1 MKIACLGAGPAGLYF
16 SILAKK
22 ADPASR
28 VEVFER
34 YPQDETVGW
43 GIVFSDQA
51 LTSLRDADR
60 ETHDEI
66 VAAFR
71 HWDDIDIFLRGQHVR
86 SRGHGFAGIA
96 RARLLDILRR
106 RAIALSVNISYETT
120 ISEPSQWQGF
130 DLVVAAD
137 GVHSAI
143 RKRHAEAFRPSSSSG
158 RCRFIWLST
167 SRKLDAFTFDF
178 RETAFGWF
186 TLHAYRYD
194 EEAST
199 VIIEVSEETWQKA
212 GLHSCTTA
220 QTVAFCEKLF
230 ADRLQGSPLVAN
242 PCHRSTSEWV
252 TFEHILCEQWHHDNI
267 VLIGDAAHTA
277 HFSIGSGTRLAMED
291 AIALAKC
298 IDEHPE
304 VGSALECYQTLRQPE
319 ALKLVNAA
327 RNRMEW
333 FESVARH
340 ACLSPLQFSYS
351 LLTGSQ
357 RIGHESLRKRDPDYV
372 ASVERLVAVQSGVD
386 KIIPPM
392 FTPFRICALVLPNRI
407 VVSPMA
413 MYSAQDGVPGDFH
426 VAHLA
431 ARALGGAGLVMT
443 EATYGSPE
451 GRITS
456 GCTGLWNEEQ
466 LLAWRRIVDL
476 VHAQSYAKVG
486 LQLGHA
492 GPKGATPIP
501 GRHASGEKWPLL
513 AASELPFDHGS
524 QAPRAMTRADMSK
537 VRGQLVAAVNRA
549 EQAGF
554 DLIELHCAHG
564 YLFSSFISPLTNLRD
579 DEYGGTLDNR
589 LRYPLEVFVAM
600 RAAWPASKPMFVR
613 ISAHDWASGGNT
625 PKDAVTIAAAFKAAG
640 ADLIDVSSGQT
651 TAMAKPVYGRM
662 YQTPFADR
670 IRNEVNI
677 ATMAV
682 GNISEPDQVNSII
695 AAGRADLCALGRP
708 HLADPCWT
716 LHAAVALGYRR
727 IPWPEQYESAR
738 KQYESHIAHFT
749 GELLQ
754 SKYNQD
760 HE

>member
-16 SILAKK
+16 SILARQ
-22 ADPASR
+22 ADPSR
-28 VEVFER
+28 QVEVFER
-34 YPQDETVGW
+34 FPQDETVGW
-43 GIVFSDQA
+43 GVVFSDQA

-60 ETHDEI
+60 KTHDEI
-66 VAAFR
+66 VAAFC
-71 HWDDIDIFLRGQHVR
+71 HWDDIDIFFRGQRLR
-86 SRGHGFAGIA
+86 SRGHGFAGIS
-96 RARLLDILRR
+96 RAKLLDILRR
-106 RAIALSVNISYETT
+106 RAKALGVHIAYETT
-120 ISEPSQWQGF
+120 ISKPSQWQGF

-137 GVHSAI
+137 GVHSAV
-143 RKRHAEAFRPSSSSG
+143 RKRYAEAFRPTSSAG

-167 SRKLDAFTFDF
+167 PRRLDAFTFDF
-178 RETAFGWF
+178 RETTFGWF

-199 VIIEVSEETWQKA
+199 VIVEVSEETWQNA
-212 GLHSCTTA
+212 GLYSFTTA

-230 ADRLQGSPLVAN
+230 ADRLQGRPLIAN

-252 TFEHILCEQWHHDNI
+252 KFEHICCEQWHHDNI

-277 HFSIGSGTRLAMED
+277 HFSVGSGTRLAMED
-291 AIALAKC
+291 AIALARC
-298 IDEHPE
+298 IDEHSQ
-304 VGSALECYQTLRQPE
+304 VGSALAHYQALRQPE
-319 ALKLVNAA
+319 AMKLVNAA

-333 FESVARH
+333 FENVARH
-340 ACLSPLQFSYS
+340 ARLSPLQFSYS

-386 KIIPPM
+386 KTIPPM
-392 FTPFRICALVLPNRI
+392 FTPHRIRALVLPNRV

-413 MYSAQDGVPGDFH
+413 MYSAVDGVPGDFH

-443 EATYGSPE
+443 EATYASPE

-456 GCTGLWNEEQ
+456 GCTGIWNEAQ
-466 LLAWRRIVDL
+466 RLAWQRIVTL
-476 VHAQSYAKVG
+476 IHAQSYAKIG

-513 AASELPFDHGS
+513 AASELPFDQGG
-524 QAPRAMTRADMSK
+524 QTPRAMARDGMDL
-537 VRGQLVAAVNRA
+537 VRGQLVAAVTRA

-564 YLFSSFISPLTNLRD
+564 YLFSSFISPLTNQRG
-579 DEYGGTLDNR
+579 DEYGGSLDNR
-589 LRYPLEVFVAM
+589 LRYPLEIFVAM
-600 RAAWPASKPMFVR
+600 RAAWPANKPMFVR
-613 ISAHDWASGGNT
+613 ISAHDWAVGGNT
-625 PKDAVTIAAAFKAAG
+625 PEDAVAIAAAFQAAG

-651 TAMAKPVYGRM
+651 TALAKPVYGRM

-682 GNISEPDQVNSII
+682 GNISAPDQVNSII

-716 LHAAVALGYRR
+716 LHAAAALGYRR
-727 IPWPEQYESAR
+727 IPWPEQYETAR
-738 KQYESHIAHFT
+738 KQYESHIAYFT
-749 GELLQ
+749 GEQLQ
-754 SKYNQD
+754 SKYNQG